1 MPIRIIVAEGPSK
14 GREYRFPD
22 SRAVVTVG
30 RHPSCDVTF
39 PADLISVSRYHLA
52 FERRLARYRVVMQA
66 DNPVWIDGEEAYEGD
81 ELPLAAKVTLGHP
94 DGPVLLVETAEDDDL
109 PATERYA
116 RHDSAGRMAH
126 DASQSSRGL
135 RRLVLALAALV
146 LAVAAGI
153 GAVTVTER
161 REMARLLDDMYR
173 EPGAQAESRLAA
185 RLRDAARSVYLVA
198 AKDDYGIS
206 PFGTAWVVGDGVL
219 VTSAHVAEVFSQM
232 GDGLTMVVR
241 GRAGGGGDLA
251 VTGLTLHPDY
261 RRFEDAWRSYGP
273 FAAGAGG
280 ESRPITEAGGYD
292 VALIYVAEAD
302 RAKLAPPLMLAPDSD
317 LSALEPGDLVGY
329 VGFPVES
336 AALGGVNLDDP
347 EAQLQIGRLTALTDF
362 FLVKS
367 EPADR
372 HLLQHSLPVQGGA
385 SGSPVVDGRGQVVG
399 VLSGGNL
406 VEIDDQGT
414 RVPTGVGVNFAQ
426 RADLVRE
433 LLAGTA
439 GDRAQARAEYWQRR
453 LKRYQNEVDMAVQ
466 DWAASHGTAVA
477 PPPLAQFDGRTAP
490 DSRLDMPAFVKR
502 FTLPRT
508 GWYLFLASARDRAN
522 IDMMLVEQLKTGP
535 RMAGL
540 DASPDHYPGVEY
552 SGDKGTELEIVV
564 PGPVDTELTLRV
576 FWLPTARKTS
586 G

>member
-22 SRAVVTVG
+22 SRAVITVG

-81 ELPLAAKVTLGHP
+81 ELPLAAKVALGHP
-94 DGPVLLVETAEDDDL
+94 DGPMLLVETVEDDDL

-126 DASQSSRGL
+126 DASQNSRVL

-146 LAVAAGI
+146 LAVAGGF
-153 GAVTVTER
+153 GAVTFQER
-161 REMARLLDDMYR
+161 REMARLLDQMYS

-185 RLRDAARSVYLVA
+185 RLREAAHSVYLVA

-206 PFGTAWVVGDGVL
+206 PFGTAWVVGDGML
-219 VTSAHVAEVFSQM
+219 VTSAHVAEVFRQM
-232 GDGLTMVVR
+232 GEGLSMVVR
-241 GRAGGGGDLA
+241 GQGGGDLV
-251 VTGLTLHPDY
+251 VTRVSLHPDY
-261 RRFEDAWRSYGP
+261 RRFEEAWRAYGP

-280 ESRPITEAGGYD
+280 ESRAITEAGGYD
-292 VALIYVAEAD
+292 VALLHVAEAD
-302 RAKLAPPLMLAPDSD
+302 RARLAPALALAPDSD
-317 LSALEPGDLVGY
+317 LAVLEPGDLVGY

-336 AALGGVNLDDP
+336 AALGGVNLNDP

-367 EPADR
+367 DPADR

-385 SGSPVVDGRGQVVG
+385 SGSPVLDRRGQVVG

-406 VEIDDQGT
+406 VEIDDLGT

-439 GDRAQARAEYWQRR
+439 GERAQAREEYWQRR

-466 DWAASHGTAVA
+466 DWAASHGAVVA
-477 PPPLAQFDGRTAP
+477 PPPLAQFDGRTAA
-490 DSRLDMPAFVKR
+490 DTRLDMPAFVKR

-508 GWYLFLASARDRAN
+508 GWYLFLATARDRAN
-522 IDMMLVEQLKTGP
+522 IDMMLVEQLAAGP

-552 SGDKGTELEIVV
+552 SGDKGAELEIVV
-564 PGPVDTELTLRV
+564 PGPVDTEVTLRV
-576 FWLPTARKTS
+576 FWLPGARKTA